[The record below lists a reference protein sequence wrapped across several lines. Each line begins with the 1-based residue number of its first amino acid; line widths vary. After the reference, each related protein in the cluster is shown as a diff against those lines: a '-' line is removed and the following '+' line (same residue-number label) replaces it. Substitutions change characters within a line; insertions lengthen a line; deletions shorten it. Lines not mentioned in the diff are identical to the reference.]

1 MTFLSFEQVF
11 SVVNIHIALLF
22 VFSWLISHLAYKI
35 EKSHKFRR
43 PLLTV
48 FSCVTSVVVLA
59 VLVLSYN
66 STHRIFERTLEQDTQ
81 DIYRYFDAEIKS
93 QSSLQALLI
102 NSLALRPDIQ
112 GAFNTQSYDF
122 ASLADEFYLAVN
134 ASHNITHLSF
144 YGLDKVVIYR
154 AHGPSNKGDFI
165 NRYTLADAMRFNRA
179 VSGLELGNHGV
190 LTLRTVAPVFSE
202 SQVVGYIEAGMEIGH
217 VIKKTQAQFNV
228 EIIDV
233 FQTQRLINTTSE
245 TIFSLTER
253 HSDGN
258 RLANYTLQ
266 YSTPA
271 VLDSIDFS
279 EIPSLASHNNTDL
292 VIGLISDNRAFSS
305 RPTYDYHGE
314 FIAKQIIVRDITE
327 SLATRRND
335 ILFIL
340 ASILVASAIGFWV
353 FNHVLQHMEQLFA
366 EYLHKQNK
374 QREIIE
380 TNMKSLQSA
389 QESLVQQEKL
399 ASLGNIVAGVAH
411 EINTPLGISVMM
423 GSTLQQ
429 SVASFIEQLKTGQ
442 LRRSDVDKF
451 ENETSEAF
459 NVLLPALEKA
469 AGLIQSFKGVA
480 VNQASENRAN
490 FDLEEVITS
499 VLDTLKHKIKN
510 QPIEYQFNIK
520 EQISL
525 DSYPGPLGQVI
536 TNLFE
541 NAVVHAFKSD
551 QQGLIEINAVMT
563 ANQTHVEITVKD
575 NGVGMTQ
582 EALEKAFDPFFT
594 TRFGQGGSGL
604 GLNIIFNIV
613 ERVLG
618 GKVRA
623 KSELNQGSQFIINIP
638 LVAPGEVEHV

>member
-1 MTFLSFEQVF
+1 M
-11 SVVNIHIALLF
+11 
-22 VFSWLISHLAYKI
+22 
-35 EKSHKFRR
+35 
-43 PLLTV
+43 V
-48 FSCVTSVVVLA
+48 FSCVISAVVIA
-59 VLVLSYN
+59 VLLLSFS
-66 STHRIFERTLEQDTQ
+66 STQRIFERNIEQDTR

-93 QSSLQALLI
+93 QSSLQSLLI
-102 NSLALRPDIQ
+102 NAIALHPDIQ
-112 GAFNTQSYDF
+112 KAFETRTHNF
-122 ASLADEFYLAVN
+122 AALIDDFYLSAN
-134 ASHNITHLSF
+134 QSHNITHLYF
-144 YGLDKVVIYR
+144 HGLDKVVIYR
-154 AHGPSNKGDFI
+154 AHGPTRNGDVI
-165 NRYTLADAMRFNRA
+165 NRYTLADAMRFNRTT
-179 VSGLELGNHGV
+179 SGLELGKHGV
-190 LTLRTVAPVFSE
+190 FTLRTVAPVFSNG
-202 SQVVGYIEAGMEIGH
+202 SVVGYIEAGMEIGH
-217 VIKKTQAQFNV
+217 VIKKTQSQFDV

-233 FQTQRLINTTSE
+233 FQTQRLVNTTSE

-258 RLANYTLQ
+258 QVENYTLQ

-271 VLDSIDFS
+271 VLDSVDLS
-279 EIPSLASHNNTDL
+279 EIPYLLSHDNTDS
-292 VIGLISDNRAFSS
+292 VIGFVSGNRAFSS
-305 RPTYDYHGE
+305 RPLYDYQGD

-327 SLATRRND
+327 KLATRRTD
-335 ILFIL
+335 ILLIL
-340 ASILVASAIGFWV
+340 GSILLVAAVGFWV
-353 FNHVLQHMEQLFA
+353 FNHVLLHLEALFA
-366 EYLHKQNK
+366 AYLEKQSK
-374 QREIIE
+374 QRQIIE
-380 TNMKSLQSA
+380 NNMKSLQSA

-423 GSTLQQ
+423 GSTMQQ
-429 SVASFIEQLKTGQ
+429 SVTSFIQQLKSGQ
-442 LRRSDVDKF
+442 LRRSDVEEF
-451 ENETSEAF
+451 ETDTLEAF
-459 NVLLPALEKA
+459 NVLLPALDRA

-480 VNQASENRAN
+480 VNQASENRAK

-499 VLDTLKHKIKN
+499 VLDTLKHTIKN
-510 QPIEYQFNIK
+510 KPIEYTLEIT

-541 NAVVHAFKSD
+541 NSVIHGFKDD
-551 QQGLIEINAVMT
+551 QNGLIEISAAMT
-563 ANQTHVEITVKD
+563 SDHKHVEIKVKD

-623 KSELNQGSQFIINIP
+623 KSELNKGSQFIINIP